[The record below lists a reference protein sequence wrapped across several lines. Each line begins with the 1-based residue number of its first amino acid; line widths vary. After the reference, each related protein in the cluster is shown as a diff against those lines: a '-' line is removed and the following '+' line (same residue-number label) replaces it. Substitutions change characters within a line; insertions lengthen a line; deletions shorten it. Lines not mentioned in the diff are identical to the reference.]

1 MFVCLLHKTTF
12 NWFLFLPLGSLP
24 RRDKAGLGR
33 PEAAPVR
40 HERSDPPASGRPEDG
55 LGRPEAAALAAR
67 LAEGSGQT
75 LTRENPFR
83 DAILGLGRSFQQI
96 NKRRDIGYPVGPAV
110 WEALISLVIEGAH
123 NFFF

>member
-1 MFVCLLHKTTF
+1 MRLFMLSIDYTPLCAISVCESPQETTF
-12 NWFLFLPLGSLP
+12 SWFLFLPLGSLP

-55 LGRPEAAALAAR
+55 PGRPEAAALAAR
-67 LAEGSGQT
+67 LAEGSSQT

-83 DAILGLGRSFQQI
+83 DAILGLGRSLQQI
-96 NKRRDIGYPVGPAV
+96 IK
-110 WEALISLVIEGAH
+110 
-123 NFFF
+123 